1 LATIYYIKE
10 QKKDKIMETL
20 ELTQD
25 QAFSLLREQLIQGI
39 ENEEITDEEFL
50 ADIRVLRTVVKN
62 STFVLQV
69 TPIDEEPPVEPNDW
83 LIPAE

>member
-1 LATIYYIKE
+1 MATIYYIKE

-39 ENEEITDEEFL
+39 